1 MIILDLLSVDGT
13 IYAWQKQL
21 ATEAGTLRLVA
32 EYSDVNSAV
41 RAIERLN
48 GATVRV
54 SSLRQPRKLKLKAL
68 HRESMSPLPSI
79 NRTSLPHHDT

>member
-1 MIILDLLSVDGT
+1 LEAIILDLLSVDGA

-21 ATEAGTLRLVA
+21 AIEAATLHLVA
-32 EYSDVNSAV
+32 EYSDVNSAA

-54 SSLRQPRKLKLKAL
+54 SSLRQHQKRKLKGLQ
-68 HRESMSPLPSI
+68 RE
-79 NRTSLPHHDT
+79 

>member
-1 MIILDLLSVDGT
+1 MLGVDGA

-32 EYSDVNSAV
+32 EYSDVNSAA

-54 SSLRQPRKLKLKAL
+54 SSLRRHQKLKLKVEQ
-68 HRESMSPLPSI
+68 RELIFLLPSI
-79 NRTSLPHHDT
+79 NRISLPRHAI